1 MEHPSR
7 VTFERIQADPTLP
20 ERDASVLAEFEAA
33 PWLLPPRTKALKYT
47 GVHQLDTLAE
57 LRSTPFG
64 NVTKTITLLIFSAKY
79 AAMTQNG
86 VYSMVKFGGV
96 RNYIVATWDPDDLQ
110 ACADLNLPCA
120 DVTSFLPETMDK
132 GPDAGAFGTHDFL
145 VIAWHRPAVLA
156 HLLKLGYAVLTTDS
170 DIVYLLKPVWAS
182 YMAYLEQGEADAAFQ
197 SEGPVNTGNFVMLPT
212 TASVAFATAWAAL
225 APKMFKERLTDQT
238 GLPHVDPALW
248 MVCSDRSACQR
259 DRAGIIHRNASGT
272 QMLIRRFYPNQF
284 NYWSDV
290 CSLSRTEGFPKID
303 PCDWAGMNKCGLRPL
318 ASAMHQHVHLIC
330 LPAVM
335 FLHPICANYE
345 MKVRAFKHQEFWFV
359 DDESESIVAHGSYVF
374 RTAGV
379 KVLTF
384 ALCYAACTQNNT
396 MSHVTVC
403 HPLQWRVNTTEVML
417 YSCPEYG
424 MALFHERRVYNKT
437 LQATTS

>member
-1 MEHPSR
+1 MAKLLRHPESRGWGKAVTLTAAMCFVVTLMLLLLQINGKTAWQSATSVRVSMASSRPMTCNSRAPAWNLWPGTIPMEHPSR

-197 SEGPVNTGNFVMLPT
+197 SEGPGDLVI
-212 TASVAFATAWAAL
+212 
-225 APKMFKERLTDQT
+225 
-238 GLPHVDPALW
+238 LW
-248 MVCSDRSACQR
+248 
-259 DRAGIIHRNASGT
+259 
-272 QMLIRRFYPNQF
+272 
-284 NYWSDV
+284 
-290 CSLSRTEGFPKID
+290 
-303 PCDWAGMNKCGLRPL
+303 
-318 ASAMHQHVHLIC
+318 
-330 LPAVM
+330 
-335 FLHPICANYE
+335 
-345 MKVRAFKHQEFWFV
+345 
-359 DDESESIVAHGSYVF
+359 
-374 RTAGV
+374 
-379 KVLTF
+379 
-384 ALCYAACTQNNT
+384 
-396 MSHVTVC
+396 
-403 HPLQWRVNTTEVML
+403 
-417 YSCPEYG
+417 
-424 MALFHERRVYNKT
+424 
-437 LQATTS
+437 